1 MARRPWTPAAV
12 IETTLALRTY
22 AVKIPAW
29 RLAGYRIALI
39 YLRLAT
45 VENSIAR
52 VQHRVRNKGHDI
64 PEQTIRRRFPQ
75 SLRNLDKIY
84 KPIVDEWYIWDS
96 VDGDFNPAE
105 AGSGPVRYHE
115 AVVGSDTIA
124 YIEQNPVRAGLTHS
138 ADQYPWSSATSAK
151 VGQQFPP
158 VTSLPQRQ
166 AEAPALPSPSVRD

>member
-1 MARRPWTPAAV
+1 MPDIIIVAGPNGAGKSTFIERYLPAQGQTSVVLNADEIERELESDTGPPETRALRAGRLMLGQLDDAIAFRRNV
-12 IETTLALRTY
+12 IIETTLALRTY

-75 SLRNLDKIY
+75 SLSNLEHIY
-84 KPIVDEWYIWDS
+84 KPIVDEWYVWESIEGGF
-96 VDGDFNPAE
+96 VPAE
-105 AGSGPVRYHE
+105 AW
-115 AVVGSDTIA
+115 D
-124 YIEQNPVRAGLTHS
+124 
-138 ADQYPWSSATSAK
+138 
-151 VGQQFPP
+151 
-158 VTSLPQRQ
+158 LP
-166 AEAPALPSPSVRD
+166 